1 MIAPPLSNLHKEVY
15 GAGDPILCLHG
26 LGANTFTWRHFIKP
40 FSETNQL
47 IVVDF
52 KGFGSSR
59 KPHDSHYSI
68 EEHADDIY
76 RMILREN
83 LQKLT
88 LIGNSF
94 GGGVALLV
102 AIRLSEQEPG
112 RLSRLVLIDSGGYE
126 EFLPAYLKLA
136 RSFLG
141 GLMIYLP
148 PAKAAVRFV
157 LRASYFDPNKI
168 SKEQVNAYSRP
179 ITVPGGRHAF
189 LQTVKQCIPANV
201 NEIIPHLKNITAPT
215 LILWGRQDK
224 VIPLKVGEL
233 LHQAIPN
240 STLEVLEQCGHIPH
254 EEKPDETIATIFKFM
269 NAVSPA
275 ERKA

>member
-26 LGANTFTWRHFIKP
+26 LGANTFTWRHLIKP

-47 IVVDF
+47 ILVDF
-52 KGFGSSR
+52 RGFGASP
-59 KPHDSHYSI
+59 KPYDTHYSI
-68 EEHADDIY
+68 EEHADGIY
-76 RMILREN
+76 RMILRDD
-83 LQKLT
+83 LHRLT

-102 AIRLSEQEPG
+102 AIRLCEQDSG

-126 EFLPAYLKLA
+126 EFLPGYLKLA
-136 RSFLG
+136 RSFMG

-148 PAKAAVRFV
+148 PAKAAARFV
-157 LRASYFDPNKI
+157 LRASYFDPKKI
-168 SKEQVNAYSRP
+168 SKEQVNAYALPTAS
-179 ITVPGGRHAF
+179 PGGRHAF
-189 LQTVKQCIPANV
+189 LQTAKQCIPANIS
-201 NEIIPHLKNITAPT
+201 EIIPRLKNITAPT

-224 VIPLKVGEL
+224 VIPLTVGEL

-254 EEKPDETIATIFKFM
+254 EEKPEETIARISKFLR
-269 NAVSPA
+269 AT
-275 ERKA
+275 